1 MKGKTALA
9 LALHAFV
16 IWLGCGLTI
25 AIGRGTVGLDT
36 TLQLHAIVAPALA
49 VLVSSVYF
57 TQFGATS
64 PLVAATFFVSFIVIM
79 DATLV
84 ALVFEKSYAM
94 FASVLGTW
102 LPFLLIFIA
111 TYVTG
116 LWVRGRGSVD
126 QRDDIP
132 A

>member
-1 MKGKTALA
+1 MKGKTALV

-25 AIGRGTVGLDT
+25 AIGRGTIGLDAA
-36 TLQLHAIVAPALA
+36 LLLHAIVAPALA
-49 VLVSSVYF
+49 MLVSFVYF

-64 PLVAATFFVSFIVIM
+64 PLVTATFFVSFIVVV

-94 FASVLGTW
+94 FASVL
-102 LPFLLIFIA
+102 
-111 TYVTG
+111 
-116 LWVRGRGSVD
+116 
-126 QRDDIP
+126 
-132 A
+132 